1 MSKRFLETI
10 LTAFMASVI
19 LTVCGSTSK
28 AAFGGRTPDQLMSG
42 FDSEL
47 KNGSLAGDAALGD
60 QASFSSES
68 QTTIHSAISEN
79 PLDEITD
86 AQTYFFIEEDQDGS
100 IKSLTLGGNSSLSL
114 VTELFN
120 LLQLDDEALTA
131 ASEVMS
137 FDDSQPNSST
147 VVTAGGYEFTGIQSA
162 KDPVGQ
168 EYLFVVKPLE

>member
-1 MSKRFLETI
+1 MHKRFLT
-10 LTAFMASVI
+10 TVFTVCMASVI
-19 LTVCGSTSK
+19 LTACGSTPE
-28 AAFGGRTPDQLMSG
+28 AAFGGRTPDQLMSD
-42 FDSEL
+42 FDAEL

-68 QTTIHSAISEN
+68 QTTIHSAIIEN

-114 VTELFN
+114 ISELFN
-120 LLQLDDEALTA
+120 LLELDDEALTT

-137 FDDSQPNSST
+137 FDASQPNSST

>member
-1 MSKRFLETI
+1 MNARFLKTI
-10 LTAFMASVI
+10 LAAFITSAVFTA
-19 LTVCGSTSK
+19 CGSSPE
-28 AAFGGRTPDQLMSG
+28 AAFGGRTPDQLMSD
-42 FDSEL
+42 FDAEL

-68 QTTIHSAISEN
+68 QTTIHSAIIEN

-114 VTELFN
+114 VTELFD
-120 LLQLDDEALTA
+120 LLQLDDEALTT

-137 FDDSQPNSST
+137 FDASQPNSST
-147 VVTAGGYEFTGIQSA
+147 AVTAGGYEFTGIQSA

-168 EYLFVVKPLE
+168 EYLFVVKPLQ